1 MSKITILGFGDLGI
15 WDLGFGI
22 WVNYWKMLG
31 PLGNRPNVNNLGL
44 FIGFKVIAFGG
55 FLRRFL
61 GLGRGILKWDRFER
75 YKNSI
80 AFLYLGEDFP

>member
-1 MSKITILGFGDLGI
+1 
-15 WDLGFGI
+15 
-22 WVNYWKMLG
+22 MLK
-31 PLGNRPNVNNLGL
+31 VNNLGL
-44 FIGFKVIAFGG
+44 FVGFKVIAFLG
-55 FLRRFL
+55 FLGRFL